1 MILTDTHCHLYEPEF
16 DGDRE
21 VAFTRAQEAGVERML
36 LPAIDSASH
45 ERMLALS
52 RRHPECLPMMGLHPT
67 SVNDN
72 PHWREELATVER
84 MLAAPPAGGFCGV
97 GEIGLDFYWSSDFR
111 REQCEAFRA
120 QIELALHYDLP
131 IAVHTRN
138 AWPEMVQ
145 TIESYRGRG
154 LRGVFHAFSEGVEVY
169 RRLRASGDFLFG
181 IGGAVTYKK
190 SPVAATVADIPLEEL
205 LLETDCPYLT
215 PVPHRGRRNEP
226 AYIVYTCRHVA
237 ELKGLTPEETAAAT
251 TKNARLMFGF

>member
-21 VAFTRAQEAGVERML
+21 AAFTRAQEAGVERML

-45 ERMLALS
+45 ERMFALS

-72 PHWREELATVER
+72 PRWREELATVER
-84 MLAAPPAGGFCGV
+84 MLAAPPAGRFCGV

-111 REQCEAFRA
+111 REQIEALRA

-138 AWPEMVQ
+138 AWPEMIE

-154 LRGVFHAFSEGVEVY
+154 LRGVFHAFSEGPEVY

-181 IGGAVTYKK
+181 IGGVVTYKK
-190 SPVAATVADIPLEEL
+190 STVAATVVDIPLEEL

-215 PVPHRGRRNEP
+215 PVPRRGQRNEP
-226 AYIVYTCRHVA
+226 AYVVHTCRRVA

-251 TKNARLMFGF
+251 TKNARRMFGF